1 MTEKSG
7 RCLCGA
13 VKFKA
18 VPKNREVG
26 VCHCSMCRRNNAGPF
41 FAIDCGD
48 TLAFEDEAN
57 VGVYDSSD
65 WAQRGFCRQCG
76 SSLFWR
82 LKDKSMSAVAAD
94 AFDDLDGLEFTHEVF
109 IDEKPGYYSFAQK
122 TRQLTGQ
129 QVFEMV
135 GADQDAH

>member
-7 RCLCGA
+7 QCLCGA
-13 VKFKA
+13 VKFTA
-18 VPKNREVG
+18 VPKTNEVG
-26 VCHCSMCRRNNAGPF
+26 VCHCAMCRSNNAGPF

-48 TLAFEDEAN
+48 TLVFEDETN
-57 VGVYDSSD
+57 VGVYDSSE
-65 WAQRGFCRQCG
+65 WAQRGFCKKCG

-82 LKDKSMSAVAAD
+82 LKDKSMSAVAVD
-94 AFDDLDGLEFTHEVF
+94 AFDDFDGLEMTQEVF
-109 IDEKPGYYSFAQK
+109 IDEKPDYYSFAEK